1 MHRWRSRAIHAIVYG
16 QNYSGSQSM
25 TAVTVEKPLPNQGC
39 TDHFGNIS
47 NLYSPNITRYR
58 NIENYFFM

>member
-1 MHRWRSRAIHAIVYG
+1 
-16 QNYSGSQSM
+16 M

-58 NIENYFFM
+58 NIENYFFMWPWTLTHKLNLKLGQDDASS